1 MKLVLWKP
9 CFRIIIVLETRF
21 PSLEMVFCGKKTKQA
36 KKDHYIV
43 GCTDWNYHI
52 RGRNINNDQIRIAI
66 SFDKYGMPIITVI
79 NLDEAED
86 E

>member
-1 MKLVLWKP
+1 LSWKLDFQAWKWS
-9 CFRIIIVLETRF
+9 FVA
-21 PSLEMVFCGKKTKQA
+21 KKLNKQ